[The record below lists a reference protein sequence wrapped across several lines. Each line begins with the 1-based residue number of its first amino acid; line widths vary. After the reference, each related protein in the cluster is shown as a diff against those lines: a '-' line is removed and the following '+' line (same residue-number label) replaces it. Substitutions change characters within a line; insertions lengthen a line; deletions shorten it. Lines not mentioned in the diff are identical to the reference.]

1 MLKCQNKQPEFA
13 MKKLHLL
20 LFVLTLSHTGCYNDR
35 DDLNPSGN
43 NNPEIPEVPQETDNQ
58 FVAEDGEIYFTGLE
72 CTGNGNYNFDT
83 ENLLE
88 DLAISDNL
96 PESFDLSE
104 FLPPVGNQGDLG
116 SCASWA
122 TSYYMK
128 SFQEKIESGLPY
140 SEANLLS
147 PSYTY
152 NQLTSEDCG
161 GTSIQE
167 TLSLIEEQGVAALE
181 IFPYTE
187 NECETQ
193 PDETTMEA
201 AAQARIA
208 DYKALSGE
216 NMIAEMKTLLTQ
228 QQPIIIGTVLS
239 PEFGKTDNFGL
250 SAYREHAVDYEDVT
264 CHAMLVVG
272 FNDEFGAF
280 KVVNSWGEAW
290 GDNGFVWI
298 DYQAFENVGDTDAS
312 FRVINQAYVA
322 YDL

>member
-1 MLKCQNKQPEFA
+1 
-13 MKKLHLL
+13 MKKLQLL
-20 LFVLTLSHTGCYNDR
+20 IFALILSLTGCYNDR
-35 DDLNPSGN
+35 DDLDPSGN
-43 NNPEIPEVPQETDNQ
+43 NNSPEVPQETDNQ
-58 FVAEDGEIYFTGLE
+58 FVAEDGEIYFTGLD
-72 CTGNGNYNFDT
+72 CTGNGNYILDS

-88 DLAISDNL
+88 DLSIPNTL
-96 PESFDLSE
+96 PETFDLSK

-116 SCASWA
+116 SCTSWA

-140 SEANLLS
+140 SEATIFS

-152 NQLTSEDCG
+152 NQLTSNDCG

-167 TLSLIEEQGVAALE
+167 TLALIEEQGVAALE
-181 IFPYTE
+181 LFPYTE
-187 NECETQ
+187 NECTTQ
-193 PDETTMEA
+193 PNETITEA
-201 AAQARIA
+201 AEEARIA

-216 NMIAEMKTLLTQ
+216 NMVAEMKTLLTQ
-228 QQPIIIGTVLS
+228 QQPIIIGAVLS
-239 PEFGKTDNFGL
+239 PEFGKTDSFGL
-250 SAYREHAVDYEDVT
+250 TAYREHNVNYEDVT

-272 FNDEFGAF
+272 FNDEFNAF
-280 KVVNSWGEAW
+280 KLVNSWGESW

-298 DYQAFENVGDTDAS
+298 DYQAFENVADTNAS

>member
-1 MLKCQNKQPEFA
+1 MKNKQPELA

-20 LFVLTLSHTGCYNDR
+20 LFAFTLSLAGCYNDR

-43 NNPEIPEVPQETDNQ
+43 NNPQIPEIPQETDNQ

-72 CTGNGNYNFDT
+72 CTGNGNYNLDA

-96 PESFDLSE
+96 PETFDLSE
-104 FLPPVGNQGDLG
+104 FLPPVGNQGELG
-116 SCASWA
+116 SCTSWA

-152 NQLTSEDCG
+152 NQLTSDDCG
-161 GTSIQE
+161 GTSIAE
-167 TLSLIEEQGVAALE
+167 TLALIEEQGVAALE
-181 IFPYTE
+181 IFPYFE
-187 NECETQ
+187 NECTTQ
-193 PDETTMEA
+193 PDEAVIEA
-201 AAQARIA
+201 AEVARIA

-228 QQPIIIGTVLS
+228 QQPVIIGAVLS
-239 PEFGKTDNFGL
+239 PEFGITDSFGL
-250 SAYREHAVDYEDVT
+250 TAYREHAVDYEDVT

-272 FNDEFGAF
+272 YNDEFIAF

-298 DYQAFENVGDTDAS
+298 DYQAFENVGDTNAS
-312 FRVINQAYVA
+312 FRVINEAYVA
-322 YDL
+322 FDL